1 MNSAPEYDAYARK
14 EQWGPGVI
22 GYIFTLWMSGLTVGQ
37 MTFYLKAFVNDHRG
51 TKTVVILV
59 FVLDMFH
66 TCCISAL
73 IWQQLVICRH
83 NTTSPQCMIFPWE
96 MLTGIFLNSMISVIV
111 QCFYAYRVWII
122 SDKNW
127 KLTGSV
133 LVTALAQY
141 VVGIAT
147 MVTTAQTRSPA
158 AFFASPLDIPYAA
171 ASVICDIMISG
182 SCLFYLRPGRAGVKR
197 PSNHMQHLIV
207 VSLQMGIFTSSV
219 AIVWLLLY
227 FIQGARYWIGFPSVI
242 LCKSNVNSM
251 LTVLNARKS
260 IRNQQ
265 KEHVPTIPTIP
276 MIVVSEP

>member
-1 MNSAPEYDAYARK
+1 MNSASDYDAYRN
-14 EQWGPGVI
+14 ELGPGVI

-37 MTFYLKAFVNDHRG
+37 LTFYLKAFVNDHRCI
-51 TKTVVILV
+51 KMVVIFV

-66 TCCISAL
+66 TWCISAL
-73 IWQQLVICRH
+73 LWQLVINCRH
-83 NTTSPQCMIFPWE
+83 NTSPQCVILPWE

-133 LVTALAQY
+133 LVIALGQY
-141 VVGIAT
+141 GIGIAT
-147 MVTTAQTRSPA
+147 IVTTAQSRSAA
-158 AFFASPLDIPYAA
+158 AFFTSPLEVPYAA
-171 ASVICDIMISG
+171 ASVICDVMISG
-182 SCLFYLRPGRAGVKR
+182 SFLFYLRPGRAGVKR

-207 VSLQMGIFTSSV
+207 VSLQMGVFTSLV

-227 FIQGARYWIGFPSVI
+227 CIEGARYWIGFPSVI

-251 LTVLNARKS
+251 FTVLNARKS
-260 IRNQQ
+260 MRNQL
-265 KEHVPTIPTIP
+265 KEHVPVVPTIP

>member
-1 MNSAPEYDAYARK
+1 MNSAPEYDAYGK
-14 EQWGPGVI
+14 EWGPGLI

-37 MTFYLKAFVNDHRG
+37 LTFYLKAFVNDRRC
-51 TKTVVILV
+51 TKVVVIFV

-73 IWQQLVICRH
+73 LWQLVVNCRH
-83 NTTSPQCMIFPWE
+83 NTSPQCAILPWE

-133 LVTALAQY
+133 LVIALGQY
-141 VVGIAT
+141 GIGIAT
-147 MVTTAQTRSPA
+147 MVTTAA
-158 AFFASPLDIPYAA
+158 AFFTSPLDVPYAA
-171 ASVICDIMISG
+171 ASVICDVMISG
-182 SCLFYLRPGRAGVKR
+182 SCLFYLRPGRAGVER

-207 VSLQMGIFTSSV
+207 VSLQMGVFTS
-219 AIVWLLLY
+219 
-227 FIQGARYWIGFPSVI
+227 
-242 LCKSNVNSM
+242 
-251 LTVLNARKS
+251 LNARKS
-260 IRNQQ
+260 MRNQL
-265 KEHVPTIPTIP
+265 KEHVPVVPTIP